1 VRIVFISETWP
12 PQVNGVALTLRSSL
26 AGGLAE
32 GGHHVEVVR
41 PGEAGRDGNVGMVF
55 ACGMTGAAAAPE

>member
-1 VRIVFISETWP
+1 VRIVFISETWL

-32 GGHHVEVVR
+32 GG
-41 PGEAGRDGNVGMVF
+41 P
-55 ACGMTGAAAAPE
+55 GMTNK